1 MLILRTGLIA
11 TALACATI
19 QGMPRALAQDES
31 DQLLGHVH
39 FDTSCNDVAQ
49 RRFDR
54 AMRYQHS
61 FWYREAR
68 EIYLDAA
75 KADESCAIAFWG
87 VALTYLDNPHNP
99 IPDPNLASGLAA
111 IDRAVAIGAKSERE
125 RDYIDA
131 LALMYRDY
139 ATRGH
144 AQRIRA
150 YLDAMEKLAA
160 KYPADDEAQIFYAIT
175 LNTSASPTD
184 KTYAQQKKGAAILEP
199 IWKREPQHPGIA
211 HYLIHLYDYP
221 ALATEG
227 LEAAKK
233 YARIAPDAPHAQHM
247 PSHIFTRVGDWQ
259 GSIDANRRSAAAA
272 VLSKEPADGMH
283 AGDYTVYA
291 ELQLGRDEEAAA
303 DVDAMGKIQ
312 GYSPKAFGAHFG
324 LAAARARYMTER
336 ADWRGAAQLAAQQNE
351 FPQVMAITYFARAL
365 GAARSGQVDAAKGDL
380 AKVAEMR
387 EALKAAKVG
396 YWPSI
401 VDIQYQVANAW
412 ILDAEGKTDEALTA
426 MRTAAEAEDK
436 TEKSPVT
443 PGPLAPA
450 RELYG
455 QMLLAHG
462 KAKEAVEAFAATM
475 AKEPNRFNGYLGAA
489 QAAAKFG
496 DKANAKAN
504 YQKLLAL
511 TAGAGAGRAEV
522 VAAKA
527 YVADN

>member
-1 MLILRTGLIA
+1 
-11 TALACATI
+11 
-19 QGMPRALAQDES
+19 
-31 DQLLGHVH
+31 
-39 FDTSCNDVAQ
+39 
-49 RRFDR
+49 
-54 AMRYQHS
+54 
-61 FWYREAR
+61 
-68 EIYLDAA
+68 
-75 KADESCAIAFWG
+75 
-87 VALTYLDNPHNP
+87 
-99 IPDPNLASGLAA
+99 
-111 IDRAVAIGAKSERE
+111 
-125 RDYIDA
+125 
-131 LALMYRDY
+131 
-139 ATRGH
+139 
-144 AQRIRA
+144 
-150 YLDAMEKLAA
+150 
-160 KYPADDEAQIFYAIT
+160 
-175 LNTSASPTD
+175 
-184 KTYAQQKKGAAILEP
+184 
-199 IWKREPQHPGIA
+199 
-211 HYLIHLYDYP
+211 
-221 ALATEG
+221 
-227 LEAAKK
+227 
-233 YARIAPDAPHAQHM
+233 
-247 PSHIFTRVGDWQ
+247 
-259 GSIDANRRSAAAA
+259 
-272 VLSKEPADGMH
+272 MH

-336 ADWRGAAQLAAQQNE
+336 ADWGGAAQLAAQQNE

-380 AKVAEMR
+380 AKVGEMR

-412 ILDAEGKTDEALTA
+412 ILDAEGKTDEARTA

-462 KAKEAVEAFAATM
+462 KAKEAADAFAATM

-489 QAAAKFG
+489 QAAAKLG

-511 TAGAGAGRAEV
+511 TAGAGAGRAEI

>member
-1 MLILRTGLIA
+1 MLFRTILIA
-11 TALACATI
+11 TALACVAL
-19 QGMPRALAQDES
+19 QGMSGALAQDES
-31 DQLLGHVH
+31 DQRLGHVH
-39 FDTSCNDVAQ
+39 FQTTCNDVAQ

-68 EIYLDAA
+68 EIYIDAA
-75 KADESCAIAFWG
+75 KADESCAIAYWG
-87 VALTYLDNPHNP
+87 VALTYLDNPHNV
-99 IPDPNLASGLAA
+99 IPDPNLAPGLAA
-111 IDRAVAIGAKSERE
+111 IEKAVAIGAKSERE

-184 KTYAQQKKGAAILEP
+184 KIYAQQKKGAAILEP

-221 ALATEG
+221 ALATAG

-259 GSIDANRRSAAAA
+259 SSIDANRRSAAAA
-272 VLSKEPADGMH
+272 IVSKEPADGMH
-283 AGDYTVYA
+283 AHDYTVYA
-291 ELQLGRDEEAAA
+291 ELQLARDAEAAA
-303 DVDAMGKIQ
+303 DVEAMGKIQ
-312 GYSPKAFGAHFG
+312 GYSPKAFGAHYG
-324 LAAARARYMTER
+324 LAAARARYMIER
-336 ADWRGAAQLAAQQNE
+336 ADWRGAAQLSVQQND
-351 FPQVMAITYFARAL
+351 FPHVMAITYFARAL
-365 GAARSGQVDAAKGDL
+365 GAARSGQVDAAKVDL

-387 EALKAAKVG
+387 ETLKAAKVG

-401 VDIQYQVANAW
+401 VDIEYQVANAW
-412 ILDAEGKTDEALTA
+412 VLDAEGKTGEALAA
-426 MRTAAEAEDK
+426 MSAAADAEDK

-450 RELYG
+450 RELYA

-462 KAKEAVEAFAATM
+462 KAKEAAEAFAATM

-489 QAAAKFG
+489 QAAAKLG
-496 DKANAKAN
+496 DKAAAKAN
-504 YQKLLAL
+504 YEKLLVL
-511 TAGAGAGRAEV
+511 TGGAGAGRTEVAE
-522 VAAKA
+522 AKA
-527 YVADN
+527 YVAGN

>member
-1 MLILRTGLIA
+1 
-11 TALACATI
+11 
-19 QGMPRALAQDES
+19 
-31 DQLLGHVH
+31 
-39 FDTSCNDVAQ
+39 
-49 RRFDR
+49 
-54 AMRYQHS
+54 MRYQHS

-99 IPDPNLASGLAA
+99 IPDPNLAPGLAA
-111 IDRAVAIGAKSERE
+111 IEKAAVIGAKSERE

-150 YLDAMEKLAA
+150 YLDAMQKLAA

-184 KTYAQQKKGAAILEP
+184 KSYAQQKKGAAILEP
-199 IWKREPQHPGIA
+199 IWKRQPHHPGIA

-221 ALATEG
+221 SLAAEG
-227 LEAAKK
+227 LEAARK

-291 ELQLGRDEEAAA
+291 ELQLGRDKEAAA

-312 GYSPKAFGAHFG
+312 GYSPKAFGAHYG

-336 ADWRGAAQLAAQQNE
+336 ADWRGAAQLPVQQNE

-365 GAARSGQVDAAKGDL
+365 GAARSGQMDAAKADL
-380 AKVAEMR
+380 AKVVEMR
-387 EALKAAKVG
+387 EALKTAKVG
-396 YWPSI
+396 YWPNI
-401 VDIQYQVANAW
+401 VDIEYQVANAW

-426 MRTAAEAEDK
+426 MRAAAEAEDK

-462 KAKEAVEAFAATM
+462 NAKEAAEAFAATM

-489 QAAAKFG
+489 QAAAKLG
-496 DKANAKAN
+496 EKANAKAN

-511 TAGAGAGRAEV
+511 TSGAGAGRAEV
-522 VAAKA
+522 VVAKA